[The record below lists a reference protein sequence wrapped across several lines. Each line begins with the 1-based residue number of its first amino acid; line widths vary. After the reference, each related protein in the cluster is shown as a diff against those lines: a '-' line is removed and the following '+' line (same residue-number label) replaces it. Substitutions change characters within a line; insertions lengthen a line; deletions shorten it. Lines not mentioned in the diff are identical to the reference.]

1 MKPASRPTEA
11 SVIRLHSRLFHA
23 GISILLLLSFLAVFL
38 FLFFQFR
45 TATFQSITAAND
57 SFGNYVDS
65 VLELTNANIR
75 TSAMQMFYTSSI
87 RNLRTSGSLTWKE
100 RTIGQRDL
108 GSFVSSSA
116 FVDSVMVYN
125 QRLNMVFTSEDNYA
139 SAPAEQFH
147 DQEAVALLSHP
158 EGHSYLVPFRRQ
170 EGQSVHYAFLFY
182 AEEPSGPSAMLIDVN
197 ARWYEAQL
205 LGSLSRERHMI
216 VDGEGQVVLPSVEAA
231 DLPPWEL
238 FEAAMADGGGSGY
251 VLPEDSL
258 FVSSCWV
265 YHLLDQT
272 GWYYL
277 EHFRLEEAA
286 PGLFQV
292 QRVVLVVFAAVSAAV
307 LGLLLYLFLY
317 ILPPFFHISRALD
330 TANLGGQNSAEK
342 FNALLS
348 SHRAYEATRKLQELQ
363 AGVFPPDLSLPVV
376 LMTAEGEA
384 GEALSV
390 HLRHVY
396 GGQPPLVSQGELQT
410 TLILPACT
418 SMGRSQILSALREA
432 KLLAPLFISTP
443 CYSGKQLTEAFRAIE
458 ELQRLAF
465 LYPGQGVFCQELLKE
480 CNSPSGFCPET
491 VSAMEAALKKGQLE
505 VAQAKWLLLLG
516 DIRGDRYGA
525 FSFAIHYV
533 DKMLSALEAE
543 YGAEGGG
550 PIDAA
555 LTSLGALQ
563 EHIDGRLRRITEAQA
578 ASQQQLS
585 DMLCDAVWR
594 EIHRLYNNENCCSQ
608 MIADQ
613 LGMSQSYLSRQFRSG
628 TGMSINDAVQHVRI
642 DKVCK
647 LLGQSSQPVE
657 QIARQAGYSNT
668 KYFFVLFKKY
678 TGKTPVQ
685 FRSELPAAEGQG

>member
-1 MKPASRPTEA
+1 MKTARRPAEA
-11 SVIRLHSRLFHA
+11 SVTRLHSRLSHA
-23 GISILLLLSFLAVFL
+23 GISILMLLAFLAVFL
-38 FLFFQFR
+38 FLFLQFR

-100 RTIGQRDL
+100 RTVGQRDL

-125 QRLNMVFTSEDNYA
+125 QKLDMVFTSEDSYA

-158 EGHSYLVPFRRQ
+158 EDHSYLVPFKRQ
-170 EGQSVHYAFLFY
+170 EGQSVHYSFLFF
-182 AEEPSGPSAMLIDVN
+182 AEEPSGFSAMLLDVN

-216 VDGEGQVVLPSVEAA
+216 VDGQGQVVLPSVETA
-231 DLPPWEL
+231 DLPDWTL
-238 FEAAMADGGGSGY
+238 FEAAMAAGGGSGY
-251 VLPEDSL
+251 VIPEDSL
-258 FVSSCWV
+258 LVSSCWV

-277 EHFRLEEAA
+277 EHFQLQDAA
-286 PGLFQV
+286 PGLFQI
-292 QRVVLVVFAAVSAAV
+292 QRVVFVVFAGVSAAV
-307 LGLLLYLFLY
+307 LALLLYLFLHL
-317 ILPPFFHISRALD
+317 LPPLLHISQALD
-330 TANLGGQNSAEK
+330 TANLDGRDSAEK
-342 FNALLS
+342 FNELLS

-376 LMTAEGEA
+376 LIAAEGEVG
-384 GEALSV
+384 GELEARLLLSQ
-390 HLRHVY
+390 
-396 GGQPPLVSQGELQT
+396 GEEALVSQGELQT

-418 SMGRSQILSALREA
+418 SIRRSQLLSALRDLKRA
-432 KLLAPLFISTP
+432 APLFISTP
-443 CYSGKQLTEAFRAIE
+443 CYSGPQLTEAFQAIE
-458 ELQRLAF
+458 ELRRLAF
-465 LYPGQGVFCQELLKE
+465 LYPNQWIFCQELLGE
-480 CNSPSGFCPET
+480 CSDPSGFRPDT
-491 VSAMEAALKKGQLE
+491 VSALEAALKKGQLE
-505 VAQAKWLLLLG
+505 AAQAKWLLLLG
-516 DIRGDRYGA
+516 DIRGDRYSA

-543 YGAEGGG
+543 YGAEGAG

-555 LTSLGALQ
+555 LTSLSALHA
-563 EHIDGRLRRITEAQA
+563 HIDGRLRRITQAAA

-585 DMLCDAVWR
+585 DQLCDAVWR
-594 EIHRLYNNENCCSQ
+594 EIHALYNDENCCSQ
-608 MIADQ
+608 MLADR
-613 LGMSQSYLSRQFRSG
+613 LGVSQSYLSRQFRAG
-628 TGMSINDAVQHVRI
+628 TGMSVNDAVQHVRI

-647 LLGQSSQPVE
+647 LLGQSALPVE

-678 TGKTPVQ
+678 TGKTPSQ
-685 FRSELPAAEGQG
+685 FRSELPAAK